1 MKNKQLSSEKTIQKI
16 QKLRK
21 IFLWAA
27 VWILIVELVFGA
39 ILILMGAWETRGA
52 SSGADWFLSANKV
65 QGTFLILAAILF
77 VGVNNFVHI
86 EKGSKTVRIFALLG
100 FACNLIWAILAIL
113 LVWELIPFYWVETIT
128 KTFPHTGHSYSYNT
142 YHTTFWVTTMLVFI
156 YASLGCFCVSNIMSI
171 AETVKLVK
179 PLKITAVVCAIYLW
193 AFETVVVIANLD
205 YSKIG
210 RLVLLSGL
218 AGTALVMTAL
228 AANIISKTNQDKAP
242 AAGAASADNR
252 AGSSI
257 AQKTDAEL
265 RAEIEEQV
273 RREIIEK
280 EVRAKMM
287 TKEAEQNTI
296 KSPKNDTPNSSPE
309 NGHEDTPRL

>member
-242 AAGAASADNR
+242 ADPNAVKIYVEYKAGVMKLGSINITQLTARRHCYLTKVLRLVFMSYRVNTWLSRVLFTADR
-252 AGSSI
+252 
-257 AQKTDAEL
+257 
-265 RAEIEEQV
+265 V
-273 RREIIEK
+273 
-280 EVRAKMM
+280 
-287 TKEAEQNTI
+287 
-296 KSPKNDTPNSSPE
+296 
-309 NGHEDTPRL
+309 